1 MDTQLLEA
9 FIAVA
14 ESNSF
19 SNAAEKIHLTQP
31 AVSKRI
37 ALLEEQLNCRLFDR
51 IARSVTL
58 TEAGEALLPRAN
70 HILQEIAGTIQ
81 AINDLS
87 GDISGRL
94 RLAISHHIGL
104 HRLPPILKQ
113 FAQSY
118 PEVTIDVD
126 FMDSEKAYEGILQGR
141 FEVAAIT
148 LAPEAHPKI
157 EAKTIWPD
165 PLVFM
170 VSDDHPLLSINKERK
185 DKVLKESNPTLEN
198 LRDYPA
204 ILPGLGTYTGRMTRA
219 LFEKQNVPLPPTMT
233 TNYLETIKM
242 MVSIGLG
249 WSLLPKSML
258 EPGIRPVNIPGIQI
272 QRKLGYIHHRE
283 KSLSNAA
290 KAFIHLLQQESQ
302 DKRGQ
307 RNIRP

>member
-14 ESNSF
+14 ETGSF
-19 SNAAEKIHLTQP
+19 SNAADRIHVTQP

-37 ALLEEQLNCRLFDR
+37 ALLEEQLNTRLFDR
-51 IARSVTL
+51 IARSVNL

-70 HILQEIAGTIQ
+70 HILREISDTKQ

-104 HRLPPILKQ
+104 HRLPPMLKR
-113 FAQSY
+113 FAQDY
-118 PEVTIDVD
+118 PEITFDVD

-141 FEVAAIT
+141 FEVAVIT
-148 LAPEAHPKI
+148 LAPEVHPKI

-170 VSDDHPLLSINKERK
+170 ASEDHPLFAQNAMHAK
-185 DKVLKESNPTLEN
+185 PTLKN
-198 LRDYPA
+198 LRNYPA

-219 LFEKQNVPLPPTMT
+219 LFDQQKVPLPPTMT

-249 WSLLPKSML
+249 WSLLPESML
-258 EPGIRPVNIPGIQI
+258 EPGIRAVPIGGVHI
-272 QRKLGYIHHRE
+272 QRELGYIHHRE

-290 KAFIHLLQQESQ
+290 KAFIHSLQQEHH
-302 DKRGQ
+302 
-307 RNIRP
+307 

>member
-9 FIAVA
+9 FIAA
-14 ESNSF
+14 AKAGSF
-19 SNAAEKIHLTQP
+19 SDAAEKIHLTQP

-37 ALLEEQLNCRLFDR
+37 ALLEQQLDCRLFDR

-70 HILQEIAGTIQ
+70 HILREIADTTQ

-170 VSDDHPLLSINKERK
+170 VSEDHPFLSKNKT
-185 DKVLKESNPTLEN
+185 LKETNPTLDD
-198 LRDYPA
+198 LRDHPA

-219 LFEKQNVPLPPTMT
+219 LFEQQNVPLPPTMT

-249 WSLLPKSML
+249 WSLLPESML
-258 EPGIRPVNIPGIQI
+258 EPGIRTIEIPGIHI
-272 QRKLGYIHHRE
+272 QRELGYIHHRE

-290 KAFIHLLQQESQ
+290 KAFIHLLQQENQ
-302 DKRGQ
+302 EKGG
-307 RNIRP
+307 

>member
-1 MDTQLLEA
+1 MLILENMDTQLLEA

-14 ESNSF
+14 KAGSF
-19 SNAAEKIHLTQP
+19 SDAAEKIHLTQP

-37 ALLEEQLNCRLFDR
+37 ALLEEQLDCRLFDR

-58 TEAGEALLPRAN
+58 TEAGEALLPRAH
-70 HILQEIAGTIQ
+70 HILREIADTTQ

-87 GDISGRL
+87 GEISGKL

-104 HRLPPILKQ
+104 HRLPPVLKR
-113 FAQSY
+113 FAQNY

-141 FEVAAIT
+141 FEVAVIT

-157 EAKTIWPD
+157 ETKTIWPD

-170 VSDDHPLLSINKERK
+170 VSEDHPLVREH
-185 DKVLKESNPTLEN
+185 NPTLEN
-198 LRDYPA
+198 LRNYPA
-204 ILPGLGTYTGRMTRA
+204 ILPGLGTYTGRMTRK
-219 LFEKQNVPLPPTMT
+219 LFEQQNVPLPTTMT

-249 WSLLPKSML
+249 WSLLPESML
-258 EPGIRPVNIPGIQI
+258 DSGIKAVEISDIQI
-272 QRKLGYIHHRE
+272 QRELGYIHHRE

-290 KAFIHLLQQESQ
+290 KEFINLLHQKLKE
-302 DKRGQ
+302 
-307 RNIRP
+307 

>member
-1 MDTQLLEA
+1 MDIQLLEA

-14 ESNSF
+14 EFNSF
-19 SNAAEKIHLTQP
+19 SDAAEKIHLTQP

-37 ALLEEQLNCRLFDR
+37 ALLEEQLNTRLFDR

-58 TEAGEALLPRAN
+58 TEAGEALLPRAT
-70 HILQEIAGTIQ
+70 HILQEIADTTQ

-87 GDISGRL
+87 GNISGKL

-104 HRLPPILKQ
+104 HRLPPILKKFTQ
-113 FAQSY
+113 EY
-118 PEVTIDVD
+118 PDVTIDVD
-126 FMDSEKAYEGILQGR
+126 FMDSEKAYEGILHGR
-141 FEVAAIT
+141 FEVAVIT

-170 VSDDHPLLSINKERK
+170 VSEDHPLLAKSWSKQ
-185 DKVLKESNPTLEN
+185 KESPTLDD
-198 LRDYPA
+198 LRNYPA
-204 ILPGLGTYTGRMTRA
+204 ILPGLGTYTGRMTRT
-219 LFEKQNVPLPPTMT
+219 LFEQQKVPLPPTMT

-249 WSLLPKSML
+249 WSLLPESML
-258 EPGIRPVNIPGIQI
+258 ETGIKTVAIDGVQI
-272 QRKLGYIHHRE
+272 HRELGYIHHRE

-302 DKRGQ
+302 EKDS
-307 RNIRP
+307 

>member
-1 MDTQLLEA
+1 MLILESMDTQLLEA

-14 ESNSF
+14 STGSF
-19 SNAAEKIHLTQP
+19 SDAAEKIHLTQP

-37 ALLEEQLNCRLFDR
+37 ALLEQQLNCRLFDR

-70 HILQEIAGTIQ
+70 HILREIADTAQ

-113 FAQSY
+113 FAQAY

-148 LAPEAHPKI
+148 LAPESHPKI

-170 VSDDHPLLSINKERK
+170 VSEDHPLLAKSQPKQNTH
-185 DKVLKESNPTLEN
+185 PTLDD
-198 LRDYPA
+198 LRNYPA

-219 LFEKQNVPLPPTMT
+219 LFEQQNVPLPPTMT

-258 EPGIRPVNIPGIQI
+258 EPGIQAVAIPGIQI
-272 QRKLGYIHHRE
+272 QRELGYIHHRE

-302 DKRGQ
+302 
-307 RNIRP
+307 

>member
-14 ESNSF
+14 NTGSF
-19 SNAAEKIHLTQP
+19 SDAAEKIHLTQP

-37 ALLEEQLNCRLFDR
+37 ALLEQQLNCRLFDR

-70 HILQEIAGTIQ
+70 HILREIADTTQ

-104 HRLPPILKQ
+104 HRLPPILKRFTQ
-113 FAQSY
+113 GY

-170 VSDDHPLLSINKERK
+170 VSDDHPLLSINKA
-185 DKVLKESNPTLEN
+185 PTLEN

>member
-14 ESNSF
+14 NAGSF
-19 SNAAEKIHLTQP
+19 SDAAEKIHLTQP

-37 ALLEEQLNCRLFDR
+37 ALLEQQLDCRLFDR

-70 HILQEIAGTIQ
+70 HILREIADTTQ

-113 FAQSY
+113 FAQTY

-148 LAPEAHPKI
+148 LAPEDHPKI

-170 VSDDHPLLSINKERK
+170 VSDDHPFLRET
-185 DKVLKESNPTLEN
+185 NPDLDN

-219 LFEKQNVPLPPTMT
+219 LFEQQNVPLPPTMT

-249 WSLLPKSML
+249 WSLLPESML
-258 EPGIRPVNIPGIQI
+258 EPGIQATAIPGIQI
-272 QRKLGYIHHRE
+272 QRELGYIHHRE

-290 KAFIHLLQQESQ
+290 KAFIHLLQQAH
-302 DKRGQ
+302 
-307 RNIRP
+307 

>member
-51 IARSVTL
+51 ISRSVTL

-70 HILQEIAGTIQ
+70 HILQEIAGTTQ

-157 EAKTIWPD
+157 VAKTIWPD

-170 VSDDHPLLSINKERK
+170 VSEGHPLLAKSP
-185 DKVLKESNPTLEN
+185 LKETNPTLEN
-198 LRDYPA
+198 LRNHPA
-204 ILPGLGTYTGRMTRA
+204 ILPGQGTYTGRMTRA
-219 LFEKQNVPLPPTMT
+219 LFENQKVPLPPTMT

-258 EPGIRPVNIPGIQI
+258 EPGIRAVTIPGIQI
-272 QRKLGYIHHRE
+272 QRELGYIHHRE

-290 KAFIHLLQQESQ
+290 KAFIKLLRQESL
-302 DKRGQ
+302 
-307 RNIRP
+307 

>member
-9 FIAVA
+9 FIAVT
-14 ESNSF
+14 ETGSF
-19 SNAAEKIHLTQP
+19 SIAADRIHITQP

-51 IARSVTL
+51 IARTATL
-58 TEAGEALLPRAN
+58 TEAGDALLPRAN
-70 HILQEIAGTIQ
+70 QILREIADTTQ

-104 HRLPPILKQ
+104 HRLPPILKRFSQ
-113 FAQSY
+113 EQ
-118 PEVTIDVD
+118 PDVTIDVD

-141 FEVAAIT
+141 FEIAAIT
-148 LAPEAHPKI
+148 LAPEPHPKI
-157 EAKTIWPD
+157 KAKTIWPD

-170 VSDDHPLLSINKERK
+170 ISDDHPLLKE
-185 DKVLKESNPTLEN
+185 VNPTLGD
-198 LRDYPA
+198 LRNYPA
-204 ILPGLGTYTGRMTRA
+204 ILPGLSTYTGRMTRA
-219 LFEKQNVPLPPTMT
+219 LFEQQSVPLPPTMT

-249 WSLLPKSML
+249 WSLLPESML
-258 EPGIRPVNIPGIQI
+258 EPGIRAVPIVGAHI
-272 QRKLGYIHHRE
+272 QRELGYIHHRE

-290 KAFIHLLQQESQ
+290 KAFINLLQQKSQ
-302 DKRGQ
+302 
-307 RNIRP
+307 

>member
-9 FIAVA
+9 FITVA
-14 ESNSF
+14 STGSF
-19 SNAAEKIHLTQP
+19 SDAAEKIHLTQP

-37 ALLEEQLNCRLFDR
+37 ALLEQQLNCRLFDR

-70 HILQEIAGTIQ
+70 HILREIADTSQ

-87 GDISGRL
+87 GEISGRL

-104 HRLPPILKQ
+104 HRLPPILKRFTQ
-113 FAQSY
+113 GY

-148 LAPEAHPKI
+148 LAPEVHSKI

-170 VSDDHPLLSINKERK
+170 VSEDHPF
-185 DKVLKESNPTLEN
+185 LKETNPTLDN

-219 LFEKQNVPLPPTMT
+219 LFEQKNVPLPPTMT

-249 WSLLPKSML
+249 WSLLPESML
-258 EPGIRPVNIPGIQI
+258 EHGIQAIEIPGIQI
-272 QRKLGYIHHRE
+272 QRELGYIHHRE

-290 KAFIHLLQQESQ
+290 KAFINLLRQE
-302 DKRGQ
+302 GQ
-307 RNIRP
+307 

>member
-19 SNAAEKIHLTQP
+19 SDAAEKIHLTQP

-70 HILQEIAGTIQ
+70 HILQEIAGTTQ

-104 HRLPPILKQ
+104 HRLPPILKR
-113 FAQSY
+113 FAQNY

-141 FEVAAIT
+141 FEVAVIT

-170 VSDDHPLLSINKERK
+170 VSEDHPLLAKSQ
-185 DKVLKESNPTLEN
+185 LKETSPTLKN
-198 LRDYPA
+198 LRNYPA

-219 LFEKQNVPLPPTMT
+219 LFEQQKVPLPPTMT

-249 WSLLPKSML
+249 WSLLPESML
-258 EPGIRPVNIPGIQI
+258 EPGIQVIAIPGIHI
-272 QRKLGYIHHRE
+272 QRELGYIHHRE

-290 KAFIHLLQQESQ
+290 KAFINLLQQETQ
-302 DKRGQ
+302 
-307 RNIRP
+307 

>member
-14 ESNSF
+14 KAGSF
-19 SNAAEKIHLTQP
+19 SDAAEKIHLTQP

-37 ALLEEQLNCRLFDR
+37 ALLEQQLDCRLFDR

-70 HILQEIAGTIQ
+70 HILREIADTTQ

-170 VSDDHPLLSINKERK
+170 VSEDHPLLSKNKT
-185 DKVLKESNPTLEN
+185 LKETNPTLDD
-198 LRDYPA
+198 LRDHPA

-219 LFEKQNVPLPPTMT
+219 LFEQQNVPLPPTMT

-249 WSLLPKSML
+249 WSLLPESML
-258 EPGIRPVNIPGIQI
+258 EPGIRTIEIPGIHI
-272 QRKLGYIHHRE
+272 QRELGYIHHRE

-290 KAFIHLLQQESQ
+290 KAFIHLLQQENQ
-302 DKRGQ
+302 EKGG
-307 RNIRP
+307 

>member
-14 ESNSF
+14 STGSF
-19 SNAAEKIHLTQP
+19 SDAAEKIHLTQP

-37 ALLEEQLNCRLFDR
+37 ALLEQQLSCRLFDR

-70 HILQEIAGTIQ
+70 HILREIADTTQ

-113 FAQSY
+113 FAQAY

-170 VSDDHPLLSINKERK
+170 VSEDHPLLAKSQSKQNKY
-185 DKVLKESNPTLEN
+185 PTLDD
-198 LRDYPA
+198 LRNYPA

-219 LFEKQNVPLPPTMT
+219 LFEQQVPLPLTMT

-249 WSLLPKSML
+249 WSLLPESML
-258 EPGIRPVNIPGIQI
+258 EPSIRAVDIPGIQI
-272 QRKLGYIHHRE
+272 QRELGYIHHRE

-302 DKRGQ
+302 EKDF
-307 RNIRP
+307 

>member
-1 MDTQLLEA
+1 MQGTYTRKMDTQLLEA

-14 ESNSF
+14 NAGSF
-19 SNAAEKIHLTQP
+19 SDAAEKIHLTQP

-37 ALLEEQLNCRLFDR
+37 ALLEQQLNCRLFDR

-70 HILQEIAGTIQ
+70 HILREIADTTQ

-87 GDISGRL
+87 GDISGKL

-113 FAQSY
+113 FAQGY

-170 VSDDHPLLSINKERK
+170 VSDDHLFLR
-185 DKVLKESNPTLEN
+185 ESNPTLEN

-219 LFEKQNVPLPPTMT
+219 LFEQQNVPLPPTMT

-249 WSLLPKSML
+249 WSLLPESML
-258 EPGIRPVNIPGIQI
+258 EPGIRAVAIPGIQI
-272 QRKLGYIHHRE
+272 QRELGYIHHRE

-302 DKRGQ
+302 
-307 RNIRP
+307 

>member
-14 ESNSF
+14 KAGSF
-19 SNAAEKIHLTQP
+19 SDAAEKIHLTQP

-58 TEAGEALLPRAN
+58 TEAGEALLPRAH
-70 HILQEIAGTIQ
+70 HILREIADTTQ

-113 FAQSY
+113 FAQGY

-126 FMDSEKAYEGILQGR
+126 FMDSEKAYEGVLQGR
-141 FEVAAIT
+141 FEVAVIT
-148 LAPEAHPKI
+148 LAPDVHPKI
-157 EAKTIWPD
+157 EAKSIWPD

-170 VSDDHPLLSINKERK
+170 VSDDHPLLR
-185 DKVLKESNPTLEN
+185 ESNHTLDN

-204 ILPGLGTYTGRMTRA
+204 ILPGLGTYTGRMTRV
-219 LFEKQNVPLPPTMT
+219 LFEQHNVPLPSTMT

-249 WSLLPKSML
+249 WSLLPESML
-258 EPGIRPVNIPGIQI
+258 ESGIKPVEILGIQI
-272 QRKLGYIHHRE
+272 QRELGYIHHRE

-290 KAFIHLLQQESQ
+290 KAFIHLLQQEESQ
-302 DKRGQ
+302 Q
-307 RNIRP
+307 

>member
-14 ESNSF
+14 STGSF
-19 SNAAEKIHLTQP
+19 SDAAEKIHLTQP

-37 ALLEEQLNCRLFDR
+37 ALLEQQLDCRLFDR

-70 HILQEIAGTIQ
+70 HILREIADTAQ

-113 FAQSY
+113 FAQTY

-148 LAPEAHPKI
+148 LAPEAHTKI

-165 PLVFM
+165 PLVFI
-170 VSDDHPLLSINKERK
+170 VSEDHPLLAKRQPK
-185 DKVLKESNPTLEN
+185 QKKYPTLDD
-198 LRDYPA
+198 LRNYPA

-219 LFEKQNVPLPPTMT
+219 LFEQHNVPLPPTMT

-258 EPGIRPVNIPGIQI
+258 EHGIRAIEIPGIQI
-272 QRKLGYIHHRE
+272 QRELGYIHHRE

-290 KAFIHLLQQESQ
+290 KAFIYLLQQESPE
-302 DKRGQ
+302 K
-307 RNIRP
+307 NC

>member
-14 ESNSF
+14 ESGSF
-19 SNAAEKIHLTQP
+19 STAADRIHVTQP

-37 ALLEEQLNCRLFDR
+37 ALLEEQLNTRLFDR
-51 IARSVTL
+51 IARSVNL

-70 HILQEIAGTIQ
+70 HILREISDTKQ

-104 HRLPPILKQ
+104 HRLPPILKR
-113 FAQSY
+113 FAQGY

-170 VSDDHPLLSINKERK
+170 VSEDHPLFAKNATKTA
-185 DKVLKESNPTLEN
+185 PTLN
-198 LRDYPA
+198 DLRNYPA

-219 LFEKQNVPLPPTMT
+219 LFEQQKVPLPPTMT

-249 WSLLPKSML
+249 WSLLPESML
-258 EPGIRPVNIPGIQI
+258 EPGIREVPIAGVHI
-272 QRKLGYIHHRE
+272 QRELGYIHHRE

-290 KAFIHLLQQESQ
+290 KAFIHLLQQDMGGCTAQSQ
-302 DKRGQ
+302 T
-307 RNIRP
+307 

>member
-14 ESNSF
+14 ESASF
-19 SNAAEKIHLTQP
+19 SIAAERIHVTQP

-37 ALLEEQLNCRLFDR
+37 ALLEEQLNSRLFDR

-58 TEAGEALLPRAN
+58 TEAGAALLPRAN
-70 HILQEIAGTIQ
+70 HILREIADTTQ

-104 HRLPPILKQ
+104 HRLPPMLKQ
-113 FAQSY
+113 FAQNYSD
-118 PEVTIDVD
+118 VTIDVD

-141 FEVAAIT
+141 FEVAVIT

-157 EAKTIWPD
+157 EAKSIWPD

-170 VSDDHPLLSINKERK
+170 VSDDHPLSSKNATPIN
-185 DKVLKESNPTLEN
+185 STLDD
-198 LRDYPA
+198 LRNYPA

-219 LFEKQNVPLPPTMT
+219 LFEQHNVPLPPTMT

-249 WSLLPKSML
+249 WSLLPESML
-258 EPGIRPVNIPGIQI
+258 EDGIRTVEIPNIQI
-272 QRKLGYIHHRE
+272 QRELGYIHHRE

-302 DKRGQ
+302 
-307 RNIRP
+307 

>member
-1 MDTQLLEA
+1 MLILESMDTQLLEA

-14 ESNSF
+14 STGSF
-19 SNAAEKIHLTQP
+19 SDAAEKIHLTQP

-37 ALLEEQLNCRLFDR
+37 ALLEQQLNCRLFDR

-70 HILQEIAGTIQ
+70 HILREIADTAQ

-104 HRLPPILKQ
+104 HRLPPILKR
-113 FAQSY
+113 FAQGY

-170 VSDDHPLLSINKERK
+170 VSEDHPLLAKSQPKQNTH
-185 DKVLKESNPTLEN
+185 PTLDD
-198 LRDYPA
+198 LRNYPA

-219 LFEKQNVPLPPTMT
+219 LFEQQNVPLPPTMT

-249 WSLLPKSML
+249 WSLLPESML
-258 EPGIRPVNIPGIQI
+258 ESGIRAVAIPGIQI
-272 QRKLGYIHHRE
+272 KRELGYIHHRE

-302 DKRGQ
+302 
-307 RNIRP
+307 

>member
-14 ESNSF
+14 NAGSF
-19 SNAAEKIHLTQP
+19 SDAAEKIHLTQP

-37 ALLEEQLNCRLFDR
+37 ALLEQQLNCRLFDR

-70 HILQEIAGTIQ
+70 HILQEIADTTQ

-104 HRLPPILKQ
+104 HRLPPILKR
-113 FAQSY
+113 FAQGY

-170 VSDDHPLLSINKERK
+170 VSDDHPFLR
-185 DKVLKESNPTLEN
+185 ESNPTLKD

-219 LFEKQNVPLPPTMT
+219 LFEQQNVPLPPTMT

-249 WSLLPKSML
+249 WSLLPESML
-258 EPGIRPVNIPGIQI
+258 EPGIRAVTIPGIQI
-272 QRKLGYIHHRE
+272 QRELGYIHHRE

-290 KAFIHLLQQESQ
+290 KAFIKLLRQE
-302 DKRGQ
+302 
-307 RNIRP
+307 NL

>member
-19 SNAAEKIHLTQP
+19 SGAAEKIHLTQP

-70 HILQEIAGTIQ
+70 HILQEIAGTTQ

-87 GDISGRL
+87 GEITGRL

-113 FAQSY
+113 FAQNY

-157 EAKTIWPD
+157 EAKIIWPD

-170 VSDDHPLLSINKERK
+170 VSEDHPLLAKSQ
-185 DKVLKESNPTLEN
+185 LKETNPTLEN
-198 LRDYPA
+198 LRNHPA

-219 LFEKQNVPLPPTMT
+219 LFEQQNVPLPPTMT

-258 EPGIRPVNIPGIQI
+258 EPGIRAVAISGIQI
-272 QRKLGYIHHRE
+272 HRELGYIHHRE

-290 KAFIHLLQQESQ
+290 KAFIHLLQQEIQ
-302 DKRGQ
+302 KKET
-307 RNIRP
+307 

>member
-14 ESNSF
+14 KAGSF
-19 SNAAEKIHLTQP
+19 SDAAEKIHLTQP

-37 ALLEEQLNCRLFDR
+37 ALLEQQLDCRLFDR

-58 TEAGEALLPRAN
+58 TEAGEALLPRAH
-70 HILQEIAGTIQ
+70 HILREIADTTQ

-104 HRLPPILKQ
+104 HRLPPILKE

-170 VSDDHPLLSINKERK
+170 VSEDHPLLSKNKALNET
-185 DKVLKESNPTLEN
+185 NPTLDG
-198 LRDYPA
+198 LRDHPA

-219 LFEKQNVPLPPTMT
+219 LFEEQNVPLPPTMT

-249 WSLLPKSML
+249 WSLLPESML
-258 EPGIRPVNIPGIQI
+258 EPGIRAIEIPGIHI
-272 QRKLGYIHHRE
+272 QRELGYIHHRE

-290 KAFIHLLQQESQ
+290 KAFIDLLQQERLLINIPSQ
-302 DKRGQ
+302 QPKTF
-307 RNIRP
+307 

>member
-1 MDTQLLEA
+1 MDTQLLQA

-14 ESNSF
+14 NAGSF
-19 SNAAEKIHLTQP
+19 SDAAEKIHLTQP

-37 ALLEEQLNCRLFDR
+37 ALLEQQLNCRLFDR

-70 HILQEIAGTIQ
+70 HILQEIADTTQ

-104 HRLPPILKQ
+104 HRLPPILKR
-113 FAQSY
+113 FAQGY

-170 VSDDHPLLSINKERK
+170 VSDDHPFLR
-185 DKVLKESNPTLEN
+185 ESNPTLKD

-219 LFEKQNVPLPPTMT
+219 LFEQQNVPLPPTMT

-249 WSLLPKSML
+249 WSLLPESML
-258 EPGIRPVNIPGIQI
+258 EPGIRAVAIPGIQI
-272 QRKLGYIHHRE
+272 QRELGYIHHRE

-290 KAFIHLLQQESQ
+290 KAFIKLLRQE
-302 DKRGQ
+302 
-307 RNIRP
+307 NL

>member
-14 ESNSF
+14 ECGSF
-19 SNAAEKIHLTQP
+19 SVAADRVHITQP

-37 ALLEEQLNCRLFDR
+37 AQLEDTLECRLFDR
-51 IARSVTL
+51 IARTVTL
-58 TEAGEALLPRAN
+58 TEAGEALLPRAQR
-70 HILQEIAGTIQ
+70 ILQEFDDTRQ

-87 GDISGRL
+87 GEISGRL

-113 FAQSY
+113 FAQQH
-118 PEVTIDVD
+118 PAVTIDVD
-126 FMDSEKAYEGILQGR
+126 FMDSEKAYEGILHGR
-141 FEVAAIT
+141 FEVAVIT
-148 LAPEAHPKI
+148 LAPQPHPKI
-157 EAKTIWPD
+157 EACIVWPD

-170 VSDDHPLLSINKERK
+170 VADDHPLLL
-185 DKVLKESNPTLEN
+185 DTHPTLKT
-198 LRDYPA
+198 LCSHSA
-204 ILPGLGTYTGRMTRA
+204 ILPGMGTYTGRMARA
-219 LFEKQNVPLPPTMT
+219 VFEQHRVPLPATMA

-258 EPGIRPVNIPGIQI
+258 EPGLMAIDIHDIHIERQ
-272 QRKLGYIHHRE
+272 LGYIHHRE

-290 KAFIHLLQQESQ
+290 KAFIQLLDCEKS
-302 DKRGQ
+302 
-307 RNIRP
+307 

>member
-14 ESNSF
+14 KAGSF
-19 SNAAEKIHLTQP
+19 SDAAEKIHLTQP

-37 ALLEEQLNCRLFDR
+37 ALLEQQLDCRLFDR

-58 TEAGEALLPRAN
+58 TEAGEALLPRA
-70 HILQEIAGTIQ
+70 HLILREIADTTQ

-170 VSDDHPLLSINKERK
+170 VSEDHPLLSKNNT
-185 DKVLKESNPTLEN
+185 LKETNPTLDD

-219 LFEKQNVPLPPTMT
+219 LFEQQNVPLPPTMT

-249 WSLLPKSML
+249 WSLLPESML
-258 EPGIRPVNIPGIQI
+258 EPGIQAIAIPGIQI
-272 QRKLGYIHHRE
+272 QRELGYIHHRE

-290 KAFIHLLQQESQ
+290 KVFIDLLHQEKNQ
-302 DKRGQ
+302 LKDL
-307 RNIRP
+307 NPL

>member
-14 ESNSF
+14 EAESF
-19 SNAAEKIHLTQP
+19 SKAAEKIHLTQS

-51 IARSVTL
+51 IARSVAL
-58 TEAGEALLPRAN
+58 TEAGTALLPRAN
-70 HILQEIAGTIQ
+70 HILREIADTTQ
-81 AINDLS
+81 AMSDLS

-104 HRLPPILKQ
+104 HRLPPILKE
-113 FAQSY
+113 FAQRY

-126 FMDSEKAYEGILQGR
+126 FMDSEKAYEGIFQGR
-141 FEVAAIT
+141 FEVAVIT
-148 LAPEAHPKI
+148 LAPEPHPKI
-157 EAKTIWPD
+157 EAKVIWPD

-170 VSDDHPLLSINKERK
+170 VSDDHPLSHETT
-185 DKVLKESNPTLEN
+185 PTLEN

-219 LFEKQNVPLPPTMT
+219 LFEQRSVPLPPTMT

-249 WSLLPKSML
+249 WSLLPQSML
-258 EPGIRPVNIPGIQI
+258 DPGIKILKVSGVEI
-272 QRKLGYIHHRE
+272 QRELGYIHHRE

-290 KAFIHLLQQESQ
+290 KAFIHLLQQ
-302 DKRGQ
+302 DV
-307 RNIRP
+307 

>member
-14 ESNSF
+14 EAESF
-19 SNAAEKIHLTQP
+19 SKAAEKIHLTQS

-51 IARSVTL
+51 IARSVAL
-58 TEAGEALLPRAN
+58 TEAGTALLPRAN
-70 HILQEIAGTIQ
+70 HILREIADTTQ
-81 AINDLS
+81 AMSDLS

-104 HRLPPILKQ
+104 HRLPPILKE
-113 FAQSY
+113 FAQRY

-126 FMDSEKAYEGILQGR
+126 FMDSEKAYEGIFQGR
-141 FEVAAIT
+141 FEVAVIT
-148 LAPEAHPKI
+148 LAPEPHPKI
-157 EAKTIWPD
+157 EAKEIWPD

-170 VSDDHPLLSINKERK
+170 VSDDHPLSHETT
-185 DKVLKESNPTLEN
+185 PTLEN

-219 LFEKQNVPLPPTMT
+219 LFEQRRVPLPPTMT

-249 WSLLPKSML
+249 WSLLPQSML
-258 EPGIRPVNIPGIQI
+258 DPGIKILKVSGVEI
-272 QRKLGYIHHRE
+272 QRELGYIHHRE

-290 KAFIHLLQQESQ
+290 KAFIHLLQQ
-302 DKRGQ
+302 DV
-307 RNIRP
+307 

>member
-14 ESNSF
+14 KAGSF
-19 SNAAEKIHLTQP
+19 SDAAEKIHLTQP

-37 ALLEEQLNCRLFDR
+37 ALLEEQLDCRLFDR
-51 IARSVTL
+51 IARTITL
-58 TEAGEALLPRAN
+58 TEAGEALLPRAH
-70 HILQEIAGTIQ
+70 HILREIADTTQ

-87 GDISGRL
+87 GEISGRL

-104 HRLPPILKQ
+104 HRLPPVLKQ
-113 FAQSY
+113 FAQDY

-141 FEVAAIT
+141 FEVAVIT

-157 EAKTIWPD
+157 EANTIWPD

-170 VSDDHPLLSINKERK
+170 VSEDHPLLW
-185 DKVLKESNPTLEN
+185 ESNHTLEN
-198 LRDYPA
+198 LRNHPA
-204 ILPGLGTYTGRMTRA
+204 ILPGLGTYTGRMTRL
-219 LFEKQNVPLPPTMT
+219 LFEQQNVPLPATMT

-249 WSLLPKSML
+249 WSLLPESML
-258 EPGIRPVNIPGIQI
+258 ESGIKSVEITGIQI
-272 QRKLGYIHHRE
+272 QRELGYIHHRE

-290 KAFIHLLQQESQ
+290 KAFINLL
-302 DKRGQ
+302 
-307 RNIRP
+307 

>member
-1 MDTQLLEA
+1 MCCVRILDSMDTQLLEA
-9 FIAVA
+9 FLAVA
-14 ESNSF
+14 KAGSF
-19 SNAAEKIHLTQP
+19 SDAAEKIHLTQP

-70 HILQEIAGTIQ
+70 HILQEIADTAQ

-104 HRLPPILKQ
+104 HRLPPMLKQ
-113 FAQSY
+113 FAQSC
-118 PEVTIDVD
+118 PDVTIDVD

-141 FEVAAIT
+141 FEVAVIT

-157 EAKTIWPD
+157 EANTIWPD

-170 VSDDHPLLSINKERK
+170 VSEDHPLLSTREQSKKQPQQNTSLN
-185 DKVLKESNPTLEN
+185 D
-198 LRDYPA
+198 LRNHPA
-204 ILPGLGTYTGRMTRA
+204 ILPGLGTYTGRMTRV
-219 LFEKQNVPLPPTMT
+219 LFEQHNVPLPPTMT

-249 WSLLPKSML
+249 WSLLPESML
-258 EPGIRPVNIPGIQI
+258 ESGIKAVAIPGIQI
-272 QRKLGYIHHRE
+272 QRELGYIHHRE

-290 KAFIHLLQQESQ
+290 KAFIHLLQQE
-302 DKRGQ
+302 GQ
-307 RNIRP
+307 